1 MLKLIGRIIGI
12 SKKKGEYI
20 LADVPK
26 FLPQIEEGTEIFIGY
41 SEKFSKKYIIGG
53 WRKSNSNVH
62 FKINNKHSETEELS
76 IEMGVFIDEKILSN
90 LLEAKKEEVGYY
102 GFKVIEYSSKK
113 LIGEITDI
121 WHQPA
126 NDIYEVKTE
135 DGYLPVPAI
144 KEVIKK
150 IDKKNKIIYIN
161 LIDGLLDLISRKKQK

>member
-41 SEKFSKKYIIGG
+41 SEKFSKKYIVWG

-62 FKINNKHSETEELS
+62 FKVNKHSETEEIS
-76 IEMGVFIDEKILSN
+76 IEMGVFIEETILSD
-90 LLEAKKEEVGYY
+90 LLEMKREEVGFY

-144 KEVIKK
+144 NEVIKK

-161 LIDGLLDLISRKKQK
+161 LIDGLLDLTSRKKQK